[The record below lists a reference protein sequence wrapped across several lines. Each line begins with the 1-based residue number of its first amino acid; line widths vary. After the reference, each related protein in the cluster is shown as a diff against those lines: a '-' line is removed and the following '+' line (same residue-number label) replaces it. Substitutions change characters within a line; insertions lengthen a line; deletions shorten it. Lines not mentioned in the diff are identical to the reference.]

1 MHPFHVSLKLL
12 RLAEFLSAEV
22 AVGTIAAGIR
32 RATVSS
38 MHLKVVQSQEELKN
52 NLTKCYTWSRCYKTF
67 FGGDIDFPK
76 FKT

>member
-52 NLTKCYTWSRCYKTF
+52 NLTRPSLGKALLLLVRFVAMTEIW
-67 FGGDIDFPK
+67 
-76 FKT
+76 